1 MIMNK
6 YDYLNALENDYQQA
20 ETAETGGR
28 LPNGR
33 YVAILNEARLYPPDE
48 KKAYPRFST
57 SWIVTEGPYKGRYIY
72 LSFNFTAQGFP
83 YYKAFAKAM
92 GVELPHLSMLPDH
105 LADFSG
111 KIAQLT
117 LAEQKNDPRYQN
129 VYFDRL
135 LGTGNPSDYLR
146 KAQPAAP
153 AAAGADPNGWQEIT
167 DDEGDLP
174 F

>member
-1 MIMNK
+1 MAN

-33 YVAILNEARLYPPDE
+33 YTAILNEARLYPPDE
-48 KKAYPRFST
+48 KRPYPRFST
-57 SWIVTEGPYKGRYIY
+57 SWIVTDGEYKGRYIY
-72 LSFNFTAQGFP
+72 LSFNFTPQGFP
-83 YYKAFAKAM
+83 YYKAFAK
-92 GVELPHLSMLPDH
+92 GVGVDLPHLAMLPDH
-105 LADFSG
+105 LQDFSG

-135 LGTGNPSDYLR
+135 LGTGNPADYQR
-146 KAQPAAP
+146 KAQPAAS
-153 AAAGADPNGWQEIT
+153 ADGHGASNANNWQPV
-167 DDEGDLP
+167 DEDEDLP